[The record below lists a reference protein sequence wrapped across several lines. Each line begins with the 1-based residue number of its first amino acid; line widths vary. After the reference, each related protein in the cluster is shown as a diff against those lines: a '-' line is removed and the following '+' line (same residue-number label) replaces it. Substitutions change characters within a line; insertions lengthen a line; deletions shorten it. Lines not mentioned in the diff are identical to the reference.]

1 MLQFLETVKTAYLT
15 TAAYMQKKLPL
26 NSKTLQSLS
35 ALDPLVRGH
44 SVTGILLKRLAGM
57 MSHLVP
63 PHYDVP
69 LEVVKFNVDSTLPM
83 YNDGDDMV
91 TWWAKVFDTGRYPGL
106 NHVVRG
112 CLSIFHGPMVES
124 SFSAMGD
131 IIDNKSTSMTMAT
144 FNSIQTTKYALRS
157 RGQTA
162 IQLFKREDVKLDK
175 VDKVLCRNIRTAGTK
190 DKSRRQQAILK
201 KKERLEEFGC
211 RSTTSAE
218 QSRKTAVEDDRQAK
232 LRHMAQ
238 KRKKAMELLVQA
250 KKTKKQI

>member
-57 MSHLVP
+57 MGHLLP

-69 LEVVKFNVDSTLPM
+69 QEVVKFNVDSTLPLC
-83 YNDGDDMV
+83 NDGDDMV
-91 TWWAKVFDTGRYPGL
+91 TWWVKVFDISRYPGL
-106 NHVVRG
+106 NHVVRL
-112 CLSIFHGPMVES
+112 CLSIFHGPMVEP

-190 DKSRRQQAILK
+190 DKARRQQAFLK
-201 KKERLEEFGC
+201 KKERLEEFDC

-218 QSRKTAVEDDRQAK
+218 QKDCSRRPAS
-232 LRHMAQ
+232 
-238 KRKKAMELLVQA
+238 
-250 KKTKKQI
+250 